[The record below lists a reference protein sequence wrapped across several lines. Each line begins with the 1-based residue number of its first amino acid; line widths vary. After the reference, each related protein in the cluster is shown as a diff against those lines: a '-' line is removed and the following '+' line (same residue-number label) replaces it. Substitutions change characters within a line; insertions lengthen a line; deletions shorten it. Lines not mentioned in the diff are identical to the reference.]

1 MLVQLGVPLLL
12 GAWEEEQGI
21 GLGLL
26 QVKGGGRRPMS
37 KVNLKETDR
46 PVYLGDPGYK
56 GRLGEGSKHAL
67 QATLGC

>member
-12 GAWEEEQGI
+12 GAWEEEQRI

-46 PVYLGDPGYK
+46 PVCLGDPGYK
-56 GRLGEGSKHAL
+56 EWEGCISGQEEGSE
-67 QATLGC
+67 